1 MSKTEAH
8 TLRGKGSKAIEFH
21 MERKAERIGGALRQ
35 GGGGRSLTVSGP
47 GKSGPG
53 KSEEGLQA
61 ESQSRRACHRTQA
74 AP

>member
-1 MSKTEAH
+1 MSETEAH

-47 GKSGPG
+47 GKS
-53 KSEEGLQA
+53 EEGLQA

>member
-1 MSKTEAH
+1 MNETETLA
-8 TLRGKGSKAIEFH
+8 LRGKVSEAIEFH

-35 GGGGRSLTVSGP
+35 WGGGHSLTVSGP
-47 GKSGPG
+47 EKN
-53 KSEEGLQA
+53 EEGSQA